1 MKIFILAFLFFGL
14 IGGIFS
20 RWQKSEKTDLDQQV
34 LEQLKKAGSDLL
46 KPHTIEFFFYFPNEK
61 LANQAAQDIKV
72 EVDDLEVE
80 LGADK
85 KNWLCFATKRMVP
98 KHDELVRL
106 RKRFNQIARK
116 YDGEYDGWGTLVE
129 K

>member
-1 MKIFILAFLFFGL
+1 MKLLVAGLLIIPL

-20 RWQKSEKTDLDQQV
+20 RWQKKDEPDLDQQV
-34 LEQLKKAGSDLL
+34 LDQLKKAGSDLS
-46 KPHTIEFFFYFPNEK
+46 KPHNIEFFIYFPTEAS
-61 LANQAAQDIKV
+61 ANDAVKDIKV
-72 EVDDLEVE
+72 EVDNVKVQ

-98 KHDELVRL
+98 DHDKLVAL
-106 RKRFNQIARK
+106 RKRFNEIAHK
-116 YDGEYDGWGTLVE
+116 GNGEYDGWGTEVV